1 MTYQCNLLT
10 SMLEEDGTT
19 LLSALA
25 NSKDGQLDIFQ
36 SDVVKDIIQY
46 KWNCYAARSHWFSG
60 LVYLGYTVVLA
71 LYIND
76 IYLREEEFDPTTG
89 IRLNPPPNKPLLL
102 ALGILLVRAVQIDMT
117 QCWAAGLHYFD
128 DPWNLNDL
136 LNIGLGYWNIYN
148 QLYSG
153 TLELVT
159 KLVLI
164 GVLFSCLIKVFFFMR
179 IVEKFSYIVTM
190 ILSVFVDLKT
200 FIVFYFILILMFS
213 LIFDI
218 ISRNPSDEYSK
229 IGPFMGNLMAT
240 LRLSLGDFDFGVL
253 EEADPAHGALSRD

>member
-10 SMLEEDGTT
+10 SMIEEGDIT

-25 NSKDGQLDIFQ
+25 NSKEGQLDIFE
-36 SDVVKDIIQY
+36 SDVVRDIIQY
-46 KWNCYAARSHWFSG
+46 KWNCYAARSHWLSG

-71 LYIND
+71 MYIND
-76 IYLREEEFDPTTG
+76 IYLKTEKFDPKTG

-102 ALGILLVRAVQIDMT
+102 ALGILLLRAVQIDLT
-117 QCWAAGLHYFD
+117 QFRVAGLHYFD
-128 DPWNLNDL
+128 DLWNLNDL

-159 KLVLI
+159 KLVMI
-164 GVLFSCLIKVFFFMR
+164 GVLLSCLLKVFFFMR

-190 ILSVFVDLKT
+190 ILSVFIDLRT
-200 FIVFYFILILMFS
+200 FITFYFILILMFS

-218 ISRNPSDEYSK
+218 ISRNPSDEY
-229 IGPFMGNLMAT
+229 
-240 LRLSLGDFDFGVL
+240 
-253 EEADPAHGALSRD
+253 